1 MGDIL
6 KIKRRNVS
14 FLVYEHESPN
24 ISDFWH
30 NENWENFTYE
40 VLENFLDKEH
50 SYIDVGVH
58 LGETILFGAQ
68 LSKTCYAVEPDPE
81 CIRIASKNIELNN
94 INNIKLIPKAL
105 GNNCSK
111 IMLGA
116 PGSLSLGSSATTYF
130 NAELSANSFET
141 ESISIPKLVE
151 QENINDLNFIKIDVE
166 GMEDLIIENIG
177 EIDLPLLVEV
187 HTPLLFYKYKGLEI
201 IVNHLGKFKNI
212 VVFIAGRKFKIKAN
226 EILNLYE
233 EENNPRGYFSVLA
246 YN

>member
-24 ISDFWH
+24 IYDFWH

-94 INNIKLIPKAL
+94 INNIKLIPKAFHDRVYL
-105 GNNCSK
+105 MTHLK
-111 IMLGA
+111 GA
-116 PGSLSLGSSATTYF
+116 LPHHSL
-130 NAELSANSFET
+130 AELAHRNVKEA
-141 ESISIPKLVE
+141 
-151 QENINDLNFIKIDVE
+151 
-166 GMEDLIIENIG
+166 M
-177 EIDLPLLVEV
+177 
-187 HTPLLFYKYKGLEI
+187 
-201 IVNHLGKFKNI
+201 
-212 VVFIAGRKFKIKAN
+212 
-226 EILNLYE
+226 
-233 EENNPRGYFSVLA
+233 
-246 YN
+246 